1 MTAKELIKAYN
12 IKLTVKWDGT
22 KYAPTGT
29 LMITDGVACRRAGDL
44 DAVKAAKPEILAV
57 LMAEREAE
65 ERADQ
70 EHQEKINS
78 IPGLAEIKAARK
90 DLAKWNQEFQA
101 SFESECGG
109 GVGVRPKPQ
118 YDLAALYAKYPRAKA
133 YLLADQYANSE
144 NYAKAKAGE
153 KAVRAIMNG
162 EDPEATIA
170 AMEAEW
176 KEYTQAHMWN

>member
-12 IKLTVKWDGT
+12 IKLTIKWDGT
-22 KYAPTGT
+22 KHAPTGT

-44 DAVKAAKPEILAV
+44 DAVKAAKPEILAF

-65 ERADQ
+65 EQADQ
-70 EHQEKINS
+70 ERQEKINS
-78 IPGLAEIKAARK
+78 IPGLAEIKAARE
-90 DLAKWNQEFQA
+90 DLAKWNQEFQG

-118 YDLAALYAKYPRAKA
+118 YDLAVLYAKYPRAKA
-133 YLLADQYANSE
+133 YLLADQYAHAE
-144 NYAKAKAGE
+144 NYAKANTGE

-176 KEYTQAHMWN
+176 KEYTQAHMWD

>member
-12 IKLTVKWDGT
+12 IKLTIKWDGT
-22 KYAPTGT
+22 KHAPTGT

-65 ERADQ
+65 EQADQ
-70 EHQEKINS
+70 ERQEKINS
-78 IPGLAEIKAARK
+78 IPGLAEIKAARE
-90 DLAKWNQEFQA
+90 DLAKWNQEFQG

-118 YDLAALYAKYPRAKA
+118 YDLAVLYAKYPRAKA
-133 YLLADQYANSE
+133 FLLADQYAHAE
-144 NYAKAKAGE
+144 NYAKANTGE

-176 KEYTQAHMWN
+176 KEYTQAHMWD

>member
-70 EHQEKINS
+70 ERQEKINEDMAYALSYLS
-78 IPGLAEIKAARK
+78 IYNNRSIGM
-90 DLAKWNQEFQA
+90 
-101 SFESECGG
+101 
-109 GVGVRPKPQ
+109 
-118 YDLAALYAKYPRAKA
+118 
-133 YLLADQYANSE
+133 
-144 NYAKAKAGE
+144 
-153 KAVRAIMNG
+153 MN
-162 EDPEATIA
+162 
-170 AMEAEW
+170 M
-176 KEYTQAHMWN
+176 QR

>member
-12 IKLTVKWDGT
+12 IKLTIKWDGT
-22 KYAPTGT
+22 KHAPTGT

-70 EHQEKINS
+70 ERQEKINS
-78 IPGLAEIKAARK
+78 IPGLAEIKAAQE
-90 DLAKWNQEFQA
+90 DLAKWNQEFQG

-118 YDLAALYAKYPRAKA
+118 YDLAVLYAKYPRAKA
-133 YLLADQYANSE
+133 YLLADQYAHAE
-144 NYAKAKAGE
+144 NYAKANTGE

-170 AMEAEW
+170 VMEAEW
-176 KEYTQAHMWN
+176 KEYTQAHMWD